1 MIRVIKA
8 EGFGNIQLEDVP
20 VPEIDSQQVLIKT
33 YVTLISRGSELF
45 RRYILEESVPHS
57 MMGYSLAGVVEKIGA
72 DVTDY
77 RVGQKVMAVAS
88 HAEYAVKN
96 VFTES
101 ERLCPVAD
109 DVSFEE
115 ATFLPLAT
123 SAVAWSD
130 SSGVQSGDT
139 IAILGQG
146 LVGSLM
152 LQVLR
157 GFDPQRI
164 IVVDALAL
172 RCQLADQLGADVV
185 INAANEDP
193 VVAVKELT
201 GGKGVD
207 LVIDCVGGHAGVK
220 SFGQA
225 QDMVRVR
232 GTIQLIALYQQAPL
246 QLESSKIMNRRLVAG
261 ILSDEPRSETMVR
274 ALEKIRSGEIQ
285 ASRMVTH
292 RFPHLQ
298 AKEAFDL
305 LWHSPDE
312 TLGVLM
318 MWQ

>member
-33 YVTLISRGSELF
+33 HVTLISRGSELF
-45 RRYILEESVPHS
+45 RRYILEEAVPHS
-57 MMGYSLAGVVEKIGA
+57 MMGYSLAGVVEEIGA

-77 RVGQKVMAVAS
+77 QVGQKVMAVAP

-157 GFDPQRI
+157 NFDPQRI

-172 RCQLADQLGADVV
+172 RCQLADLLGADVV

-193 VVAVKELT
+193 VAAVKELT
-201 GGKGVD
+201 DGKGVD
-207 LVIDCVGGHAGVK
+207 LVIDCVGGHAGIK

>member
-96 VFTES
+96 AFTES

-246 QLESSKIMNRRLVAG
+246 QLDSSKIMNRRLVAG
-261 ILSDEPRSETMVR
+261 ILSDEPRSETMMR
-274 ALEKIRSGEIQ
+274 ALEKIQSGEVQ
-285 ASRMVTH
+285 ASRMITH

-318 MWQ
+318 TWQ

>member
-1 MIRVIKA
+1 MRVIKA

-20 VPEIDSQQVLIKT
+20 LPEINSQQVLIKT
-33 YVTLISRGSELF
+33 HVTLISRGSELF
-45 RRYILEESVPHS
+45 RRYILEEAVPHS
-57 MMGYSLAGVVEKIGA
+57 MMGYSLAGVVEEIGS

-77 RVGQKVMAVAS
+77 RVGQKVMAVAP

-130 SSGVQSGDT
+130 SSGVKSGDT

-157 GFDPQRI
+157 SFDPQRI
-164 IVVDALAL
+164 IVVDTLAF

-193 VVAVKELT
+193 VVEVKELT

-207 LVIDCVGGHAGVK
+207 LVIDCVGGQAGVR

-246 QLESSKIMNRRLVAG
+246 QLESSKIMNKRLVAG

-274 ALEKIRSGEIQ
+274 ALEKIRLGEVQ
-285 ASRMVTH
+285 ASRMITH

-305 LWHSPDE
+305 LWHFPDE
-312 TLGVLM
+312 ALGVLM
-318 MWQ
+318 IW

>member
-45 RRYILEESVPHS
+45 RRYILEEAVPHS

-77 RVGQKVMAVAS
+77 QVGQKVMAVAP

-201 GGKGVD
+201 DGKGVD

-261 ILSDEPRSETMVR
+261 ILSNEPRSETMGR
-274 ALEKIRSGEIQ
+274 ALEKIRSGEVQ

-298 AKEAFDL
+298 AKEAFDS

-318 MWQ
+318 TWQ

>member
-1 MIRVIKA
+1 MIRVIKT

-33 YVTLISRGSELF
+33 HVTLISRGSELF
-45 RRYILEESVPHS
+45 RRYILEEAVPHS

-77 RVGQKVMAVAS
+77 QVGQKVMAVAP

-130 SSGVQSGDT
+130 SSDVQSGDT

-152 LQVLR
+152 LQVLQ

-193 VVAVKELT
+193 VAVVKELT
-201 GGKGVD
+201 DGKGVD
-207 LVIDCVGGHAGVK
+207 LVIDCVGGHAGIK
-220 SFGQA
+220 SFAQA

-312 TLGVLM
+312 TLGVLIT
-318 MWQ
+318 WQ